1 MGTQAMIMQQLEPGD
16 LWAPAGFP
24 GDPTIDEAFPAR
36 IVAAVQLS
44 SVASDTKLLIR
55 AHASGT
61 IVRESSGAR
70 AVDSAILSRETHR
83 EMRPDSLNPRDCPS
97 APRGRGDQ

>member
-1 MGTQAMIMQQLEPGD
+1 MGAQAMIMQQLEPGD

-24 GDPTIDEAFPAR
+24 GDPTIDETFPAR
-36 IVAAVQLS
+36 IVAAVDLS
-44 SVASDTKLLIR
+44 ASSSDTKLLIR

-70 AVDSAILSRETHR
+70 AVGGSVLNRETRR
-83 EMRPDSLNPRDCPS
+83 ETRQCRLDPSGGPS

>member
-1 MGTQAMIMQQLEPGD
+1 MGASTMIMQQLEPGD
-16 LWAPAGFP
+16 LWAPVRFP
-24 GDPTIDEAFPAR
+24 GDPTVNDAFPAR
-36 IVAAVQLS
+36 LVAAVSLS
-44 SVASDTKLLIR
+44 AIDSDTKLLIR

-70 AVDSAILSRETHR
+70 AVIGSVLSLETRRETLDLR
-83 EMRPDSLNPRDCPS
+83 GPAAQGPS